1 MKKLFILL
9 LATILLCG
17 CVGKQGEEPT
27 PDDSASQLETKATD
41 SETADPPVP
50 RDPTHRLLF
59 PYGKINRGTFTQLNA
74 VAVTWGDPVPEDDAS
89 YDEIYVAGD
98 TSTYIPVRV
107 TYDEVFYPSF
117 YEYHHPYPD
126 EPPDFPDSAIDG
138 HPNHYIFVSKDVIDQ
153 FPAGKKQLIFLDYW
167 NGWETTQKTYY
178 LDTPRKLSET
188 GFQNYYMRPIFDIVD
203 GRIIFPDDYEEYI
216 LHPLDRT
223 RKYIFSLSVEDAN
236 LRLKRD
242 YPDLPVFEDGMLIS
256 DFGPYIDRILSYE
269 TTTCIK

>member
-1 MKKLFILL
+1 MKKLLILL
-9 LATILLCG
+9 LAALLLCG
-17 CVGKQGEEPT
+17 CAGVQGETLP
-27 PDDSASQLETKATD
+27 PDDTTYPLETTRTGSD
-41 SETADPPVP
+41 
-50 RDPTHRLLF
+50 RLILPASSGF
-59 PYGKINRGTFTQLNA
+59 KQLNA
-74 VAVTWGDPVPEDDAS
+74 VAVTWGEPVSEDDPG
-89 YDEIYVAGD
+89 YYENYMGD

-107 TYDEVFYPSF
+107 TYDEVFYHSF